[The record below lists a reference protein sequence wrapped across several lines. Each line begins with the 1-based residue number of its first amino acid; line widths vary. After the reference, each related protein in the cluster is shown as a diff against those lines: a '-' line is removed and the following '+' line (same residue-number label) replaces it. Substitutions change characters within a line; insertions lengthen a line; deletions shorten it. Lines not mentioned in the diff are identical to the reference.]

1 MVRTRKD
8 APDFVNS
15 TTNTYEK
22 SRVRMR
28 MIGYTAI
35 ERATAP
41 NITEAGRWPYF
52 YAYSTVHIPCTATTR
67 TIAFYFS
74 FTY

>member
-1 MVRTRKD
+1 
-8 APDFVNS
+8 
-15 TTNTYEK
+15 
-22 SRVRMR
+22 MR